1 MPGSLQAVRHLH
13 FHGEGPPFRRS
24 RASSPKGE
32 PLGAAGNFA
41 AAEAFTRRGKVARS
55 AGWGQ
60 HPLAL
65 LRPLSQALSGLPA
78 LPKGEPRALPETLSL
93 PLKAVP
99 LRADFPRPGEDVAQ
113 RQKGECGIAAGDDGR
128 GNHQQRRFLR
138 KRGTAGEASAWR
150 KRAEPSGR
158 ELAKPSGFDGG
169 SFRVISMFCTN
180 RAFYP

>member
-1 MPGSLQAVRHLH
+1 M
-13 FHGEGPPFRRS
+13 
-24 RASSPKGE
+24 
-32 PLGAAGNFA
+32 GAAGNFA

-99 LRADFPRPGEDVAQ
+99 LRADFPRPGEGGAQ
-113 RQKGECGIAAGDDGR
+113 RRMGAAPISPAAPSQSSPVGFASSPKGRA
-128 GNHQQRRFLR
+128 
-138 KRGTAGEASAWR
+138 KSTAGNFIATAKSRPLEGRLPPAGGR
-150 KRAEPSGR
+150 CRA
-158 ELAKPSGFDGG
+158 ATKGG
-169 SFRVISMFCTN
+169 VWHR
-180 RAFYP
+180 RRR

>member
-13 FHGEGPPFRRS
+13 FHGERAPFRRS

-99 LRADFPRPGEDVAQ
+99 LRADFP
-113 RQKGECGIAAGDDGR
+113 GR
-128 GNHQQRRFLR
+128 GKMSRSD
-138 KRGTAGEASAWR
+138 KRGSVASPQAMTEGVIISSAAFCESAALR
-150 KRAEPSGR
+150 GKLLPGASGR
-158 ELAKPSGFDGG
+158 NPLGG
-169 SFRVISMFCTN
+169 SRQSRQALTEGVSSSSTIRS
-180 RAFYP
+180 

>member
-60 HPLAL
+60 RPLAL

-113 RQKGECGIAAGDDGR
+113 RQKGESGIA
-128 GNHQQRRFLR
+128 
-138 KRGTAGEASAWR
+138 
-150 KRAEPSGR
+150 
-158 ELAKPSGFDGG
+158 
-169 SFRVISMFCTN
+169 
-180 RAFYP
+180 